1 MLFKKSISTILLCCL
16 LISCQGNNTVKETE
30 ETHFKKE
37 VEQGL
42 VLYNAVLEQSNA
54 DGQILWRLST
64 KKAIYTQDK
73 ESAILEGLTGNLYEN
88 GKIVLK
94 VSADKGEVKNEGK
107 EIYLS
112 ENILAFDTRNK
123 AEFKGDN
130 LVWKPEENVMLMEG
144 NQGITANH
152 PKLVIKAQQA
162 KYNTATQLLELD
174 KNILGTTINPSLQL
188 KTQHLYWQ
196 IPENK
201 IITNTLIDLVRY
213 DDKKKV
219 TDKLKSNQ
227 AEIDLDINV
236 AIINGNIEYQ
246 SLEPPLQ
253 AATEKI
259 TWYYTDRKMRSN
271 TPTKLVQVE
280 DDMTLT
286 ANNVDFHL
294 EENQLYLKGGIYGQ
308 AVKNEVE
315 IYSDNLVWNLDNQEI
330 NADGNVFYKQINP
343 DFNLRGIS
351 AVGKLQDKQMTVKGN
366 QDNPVTTVIY
376 SNELNQKNP

>member
-16 LISCQGNNTVKETE
+16 LVSCQGNNPVEETE
-30 ETHFKKE
+30 ETEFKRE

-54 DGQILWRLST
+54 KGELLWRLST

-73 ESAILEGLTGNLYEN
+73 ESAILEDLTGNLYEN
-88 GKIVLK
+88 GKIILK
-94 VSADKGEVKNEGK
+94 VSAERGEVKNEGK
-107 EIYLS
+107 EIYLYDD
-112 ENILAFDTRNK
+112 ILAFDTRNK
-123 AEFKGDN
+123 AEFKGDT
-130 LVWKPEENVMLMEG
+130 LVWKPEENVMLMIGEE
-144 NQGITANH
+144 GITANH
-152 PKLVIKAQQA
+152 PKLVVKAREA
-162 KYNTATQLLELD
+162 KYNTTTQLLELNKD
-174 KNILGTTINPSLQL
+174 ILATTINPSLQL

-201 IITNTLIDLVRY
+201 IIGNSLLDIVRY
-213 DDKKKV
+213 DEKKKV

-227 AEIDLDINV
+227 AEIDIDANI

-253 AATEKI
+253 AATERI
-259 TWYYTDRKMRSN
+259 TWYYLDRKMRSN
-271 TPTKLVQVE
+271 APTKLVQPE

-286 ANNVDFHL
+286 ANNVDFDL
-294 EENQLYLKGGIYGQ
+294 AENLVYLQGGIYGQ

-330 NADGNVFYKQINP
+330 TADGNVFYKQINP
-343 DFNLRGIS
+343 DFNLRGMRAI
-351 AVGKLQDKQMTVKGN
+351 GRLQDKQITVKGN
-366 QDNPVTTVIY
+366 QDNPVKTIIY
-376 SNELNQKNP
+376 SNEL

>member
-1 MLFKKSISTILLCCL
+1 MLLKKSISTILLCYL
-16 LISCQGNNTVKETE
+16 LISCQGNKVVE
-30 ETHFKKE
+30 ETKKTEFSRE

-42 VLYNAVLEQSNA
+42 VLYNAILEQS
-54 DGQILWRLST
+54 DEKGQMLWRLST

-73 ESAILEGLTGNLYEN
+73 QSAILEGLTGNLYED
-88 GKIVLK
+88 GKIILK
-94 VSADKGEVKNEGK
+94 VSADKGEVKKEGK

-123 AEFKGDN
+123 AEFKGDSI
-130 LVWKPEENVMLMEG
+130 VWKPEENVMLMEG

-152 PKLVIKAQQA
+152 PKLVIKAKQA
-162 KYNTATQLLELD
+162 KYNTSTELVELD
-174 KNILGTTINPSLQL
+174 KEILGTTINPSLQL

-201 IITNTLIDLVRY
+201 IIGNTLIDIVRY
-213 DDKKKV
+213 DNQKKV
-219 TDKLKSNQ
+219 TDKLKSHQ
-227 AEIDLDINV
+227 AEIDLDAHV

-246 SLEPPLQ
+246 SLKPPLQ

-259 TWYYTDRKMRSN
+259 TWYYVDRKMRSN

-280 DDMTLT
+280 DNMTLT

-330 NADGNVFYKQINP
+330 NADGNVFYKQVNP

-366 QDNPVTTVIY
+366 QDNPVTTIIY
-376 SNELNQKNP
+376 SNELPPQ